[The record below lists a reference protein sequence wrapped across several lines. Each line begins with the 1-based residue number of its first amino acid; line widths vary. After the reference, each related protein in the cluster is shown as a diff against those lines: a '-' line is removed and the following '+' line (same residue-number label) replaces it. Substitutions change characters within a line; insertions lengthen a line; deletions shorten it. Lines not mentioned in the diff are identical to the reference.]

1 MVGEPTT
8 ALALLE
14 HVVADTTAAGRGVH
28 EPIVADVDADVID
41 VVLVVRE
48 EEEIAGP
55 ELAGQRRHALAEA
68 GHPTCA
74 VRQVDP
80 AAAGHL
86 LDAARGVD
94 ASPGRRAPRP
104 ISCADK
110 LLCRS
115 QKAR

>member
-28 EPIVADVDADVID
+28 EPIMADVDADVVD

-80 AAAGHL
+80 FAAEHVL
-86 LDAARGVD
+86 NEARGVE
-94 ASPGRRAPRP
+94 AAPGRRATRP
-104 ISCADK
+104 ISCAEIGRAS
-110 LLCRS
+110 CRE
-115 QKAR
+115 R